1 MIASRFLTGFFQV
14 FISIY
19 WPVYIDVF
27 AVSETQK
34 ATWMSSFLVSSPVG
48 VLLGYV
54 LTTQLIINYT
64 WKYAFYAEAAAV
76 VPALLLILL
85 MPNKYFSLKNG

>member
-1 MIASRFLTGFFQV
+1 MSCFL
-14 FISIY
+14 
-19 WPVYIDVF
+19 
-27 AVSETQK
+27 A
-34 ATWMSSFLVSSPVG
+34 SSPVG

-64 WKYAFYAEAAAV
+64 WKYAFYAQAASV

-85 MPNKYFSLKNG
+85 IPNRYFALRDPNEAPRLENEAADAMSERSLDVGSNHGSS